1 MFTYTFCNL
10 RNRKESKSNYDQPV
24 IAILL
29 WSCNI
34 SINSAKMYKT
44 YCRQDTIKLC
54 KILSSCWN
62 LETDNS
68 FLYLLSFPSLI
79 ESQSKVKQHKGFFVR
94 NTYPNTLC
102 KGMLEQLIT
111 LWGQLVVDSKCSQF
125 EPGGHSS
132 LKRLIHFWLMWN
144 VITNIFLLFYLSKE
158 S

>member
-1 MFTYTFCNL
+1 
-10 RNRKESKSNYDQPV
+10 
-24 IAILL
+24 
-29 WSCNI
+29 
-34 SINSAKMYKT
+34 MYQT
-44 YCRQDTIKLC
+44 YCRQDTITLC

-132 LKRLIHFWLMWN
+132 LKRLIHFLIN
-144 VITNIFLLFYLSKE
+144 VECNYKHIFVILPLKRKLNQSHSCLETVKYEIVCAIIRVSFQKLDVNTYEISYAL
-158 S
+158 